1 MHLLEPGLPANKS
14 TRFVRQTASPFFAD
28 KPRSHSYGTRG
39 TGFSR
44 EEASAS
50 DACVA
55 LATQPSR
62 LKPVP
67 RECGDEER

>member
-1 MHLLEPGLPANKS
+1 MFVCKRILCNAN
-14 TRFVRQTASPFFAD
+14 AIAG
-28 KPRSHSYGTRG
+28 KPRSHSTRC

-67 RECGDEER
+67 RE

>member
-1 MHLLEPGLPANKS
+1 M
-14 TRFVRQTASPFFAD
+14 FVCRICFVFTSDVAG
-28 KPRSHSYGTRG
+28 KPHSYGTRG

-55 LATQPSR
+55 LATQPSL

-67 RECGDEER
+67 RECGDEES